1 MILGTVQY
9 MSPEQARAQT
19 VDNRTDIWALG
30 CVLYEM
36 LTQRCPFAGETFS
49 DVIAALLLKE
59 PQWDL
64 LPQDLPQ
71 KVKELLKRC
80 LKKDP
85 DCRVE
90 DVTTLKTEIDKVLTG
105 ITVSIS
111 RPYRKPRSA
120 KKRIRSLVVLP
131 LTNLSRDPDKEYFA
145 DGMTEALISGL
156 AKLGGLRIISR
167 TSAMCYKGTTKS
179 LPEIAQELNVD
190 AVLEG
195 SVNLVGQRVRIT
207 AQLISA
213 ATDMHLW
220 AEDYDRDLQD
230 VLLLQSEVAQA
241 IASKIQVALTPDDT
255 KRLLGSARPVNP
267 EAYEACLK
275 GRFHLYKVSPEHL
288 VSGLGY
294 FHLAL
299 EKDPNY
305 AAAYA
310 GIGEIW
316 LQRCMRGYISSSE
329 AILQAK
335 EALLRALEMDDSAGE
350 VHESLAIYKFFE
362 WDWVGAEKECQRAIQ
377 LNNNSAHAHF
387 AYSDFLIHMGRDQ
400 QSNEEMTRALD
411 LDPLNS
417 FFQAMWGW
425 HLVFLRRTDD
435 AIKQLRK
442 TLIAEPNFSTA
453 HLGLWGAF
461 YQKRMYDEA
470 LEEAKKFF
478 SVINDSEI
486 IQALTSGY
494 AEDGYSGA
502 MRRAAQ
508 KLTERSIHVHV
519 PAIRIARLYAH
530 AGAKEEAL
538 QWLEKA
544 YEQRELPLI
553 HVNIGWDWDDI
564 RDHPRFQNIL
574 HQMKLPA

>member
-1 MILGTVQY
+1 MSLGAGTYLGPYQIMNDLGKGGMGEVYRAKDVRLERQVAIKVLSDHLVGNEKALKRFEQEAKTLAALSHPNIVAIYDIGRDRGVTFVAMELLEGETLRNCLDRAPLPWRRALEIGSVIAGALAAAHSKGVIHRDLKPENIFLTPNNTVKILDFGLARIDRLSASEQLTGALTGPIATESGMILGTVQY

-179 LPEIAQELNVD
+179 LPEIAKELNVD

-275 GRFHLYKVSPEHL
+275 GRFHLYKVSFGP
-288 VSGLGY
+288 
-294 FHLAL
+294 
-299 EKDPNY
+299 
-305 AAAYA
+305 
-310 GIGEIW
+310 GE
-316 LQRCMRGYISSSE
+316 GSE
-329 AILQAK
+329 
-335 EALLRALEMDDSAGE
+335 
-350 VHESLAIYKFFE
+350 
-362 WDWVGAEKECQRAIQ
+362 
-377 LNNNSAHAHF
+377 
-387 AYSDFLIHMGRDQ
+387 
-400 QSNEEMTRALD
+400 
-411 LDPLNS
+411 
-417 FFQAMWGW
+417 
-425 HLVFLRRTDD
+425 LRRC
-435 AIKQLRK
+435 ICGNR
-442 TLIAEPNFSTA
+442 
-453 HLGLWGAF
+453 
-461 YQKRMYDEA
+461 
-470 LEEAKKFF
+470 
-478 SVINDSEI
+478 
-486 IQALTSGY
+486 
-494 AEDGYSGA
+494 
-502 MRRAAQ
+502 
-508 KLTERSIHVHV
+508 
-519 PAIRIARLYAH
+519 
-530 AGAKEEAL
+530 
-538 QWLEKA
+538 
-544 YEQRELPLI
+544 
-553 HVNIGWDWDDI
+553 
-564 RDHPRFQNIL
+564 
-574 HQMKLPA
+574 